1 MHKEVYA
8 TIMALSAEP
17 DNATSDR
24 IEALT
29 QGHGMLNVAAMS
41 AANAV
46 TQEILR
52 GRDTKMT
59 DANLSDLAL
68 DYVVEAGVKAA
79 AAAGADKANAALIA
93 ATLLLIAGTESRAGV
108 PAGNRKL
115 GAMARIKAGADR
127 SGVAAVPTSKLTN
140 KL

>member
-41 AANAV
+41 AAR
-46 TQEILR
+46 Q
-52 GRDTKMT
+52 K
-59 DANLSDLAL
+59 AL
-68 DYVVEAGVKAA
+68 KSAASMASSSRPPPVVP
-79 AAAGADKANAALIA
+79 NW
-93 ATLLLIAGTESRAGV
+93 T
-108 PAGNRKL
+108 
-115 GAMARIKAGADR
+115 
-127 SGVAAVPTSKLTN
+127 PT
-140 KL
+140 